1 MRKIKIKSLRMS
13 DWKAQNREVFF
24 NDGITT
30 ISGKNGTGKS
40 SVYKA
45 FCWLLTG
52 YTDPINVKNHELF
65 DSSVELTQDT
75 PVAVVSAVFDI
86 DGTEVKIERSAKAA
100 FRRERGTDFYVKAAS
115 DSYIFRID
123 DVEVSATD
131 FNSFISDHF
140 IYIDFLPYAIMGE
153 RFANLANTDKVKA
166 RKLLEL
172 IVGTISINDIN
183 KHDYSS
189 IKLDVEKYG
198 IDVLKERYKG
208 LMKPYKQRLVEIE
221 AILAVRNEDLRK
233 YNAIDFYSLEKERE
247 SIEAELSDIEHQM
260 MGATEKN
267 EPKRKLRDGLVA
279 QIHQLSTKL
288 GDMRIE
294 YDNAQ
299 KAKEAELRTLI
310 ASVDKENAA
319 IKEANEKAAKA
330 YDDNSKAID
339 DISVKISVLNSKR
352 EELIQK
358 RTKVKE
364 LVFDGEYCRFCGAKL
379 NADKLEEAKKQFSE
393 EKQSK
398 LNDII
403 MEGLSVRKE
412 IDALTE
418 ELNKRTDVKN
428 KGFHVEGYKSA
439 EEQEASL
446 RNFLESKVPFED
458 TGQYKNV
465 CSEIDEL
472 KSKLPVINDGD
483 AELIAKRTEANNRFK
498 EVSMK
503 LGEKVAMNNVK
514 EHIRLLNVEYK
525 EAASKIAE
533 YEGMIDLVNKF
544 IEERANVISER
555 INDRLEECKI
565 VMYSRQKDGEL
576 KPDCV
581 IKDMED
587 IPYATMNNSAR
598 IKTCLAIQRMLCE
611 HFEVIMPLFV
621 DEYAIFDSEHAPK
634 SDWQQINLCASDTQ
648 FKVE

>member
-75 PVAVVSAVFDI
+75 PTAVVSAVFDI
-86 DGTEVKIERSAKAA
+86 DGTEVKIERSAKAS
-100 FRRERGTDFYVKAAS
+100 FRRERGTDTYVKAAS
-115 DSYIFRID
+115 DTYTFRID
-123 DVEVSATD
+123 DVEMSATD
-131 FNSFISDHF
+131 FNSFVSDRF
-140 IYIDFLPYAIMGE
+140 LNLDFLPYAVMGE
-153 RFANLANTDKVKA
+153 RFSNLANSDKVKA

-208 LMKPYKQRLVEIE
+208 LMKPYKQRLIEID
-221 AILAVRNEDLRK
+221 AIIAVRNEDLRK
-233 YNAIDFYSLEKERE
+233 YNAMDFDSLEKERE
-247 SIEAELSDIEHQM
+247 AIEAELSDIEHRM
-260 MGATEKN
+260 MGAAEKN

-279 QIHQLSTKL
+279 QINQLSSKL
-288 GDMRIE
+288 GDMRIAYNNE
-294 YDNAQ
+294 Q
-299 KAKEAELRTLI
+299 KAKEAELRSLI
-310 ASVDKENAA
+310 ASIDKENAA

-339 DISVKISVLNSKR
+339 DITVKISVLNSKR

-358 RTKVKE
+358 RSKVKG

-379 NADKLEEAKKQFSE
+379 NPDKLEEAKKQFSE

-418 ELNKRTDVKN
+418 ELNKRTEVKN
-428 KGFHVEGYKSA
+428 KGFHVGGYKSS
-439 EEQEASL
+439 EEQEATL

-458 TGQYKNV
+458 TDQYKNV
-465 CSEIDEL
+465 CSEIEEL
-472 KSKLPVINDGD
+472 KSKLPTVLDD
-483 AELIAKRTEANNRFK
+483 DSELIAKRAEANNRFK

-514 EHIRLLNVEYK
+514 EHIRLLNAEYK
-525 EAASKIAE
+525 EAAAKIAE

-581 IKDMED
+581 IKDMAD

-598 IKTCLAIQRMLCE
+598 IKTCLALQRMFCE
-611 HFEVIMPLFV
+611 HFGVELPLFV

-634 SDWQQINLCASDTQ
+634 NEWQQINLCASDTQ

>member
-1 MRKIKIKSLRMS
+1 MKKIKIKSLRMS

-24 NDGITT
+24 NDVVTT

-65 DSSVELTQDT
+65 DSSLELTQDT
-75 PVAVVSAVFDI
+75 PAAVVSAVFDI

-100 FRRERGTDFYVKAAS
+100 FRRERGTDTYVKATS
-115 DSYIFRID
+115 DTYTFRID

-131 FNSFISDHF
+131 FNSFISERF
-140 IYIDFLPYAIMGE
+140 LNLDFLPYAIMGE

-166 RKLLEL
+166 RKLLES
-172 IVGTISINDIN
+172 IVGTISFDDVNRSN
-183 KHDYSS
+183 YSA
-189 IKLDVEKYG
+189 IREDVEKYG

-208 LMKPYKQRLVEIE
+208 LMKPYKQRLVEID

-233 YNAIDFYSLEKERE
+233 YNAIDFDSLEKERE

-279 QIHQLSTKL
+279 QINQLSSKL

-299 KAKEAELRTLI
+299 KVKEAELRALI

-339 DISVKISVLNSKR
+339 DITVKISELNSKR

-379 NADKLEEAKKQFSE
+379 NSDKLEEAKKQFSE

-418 ELNKRTDVKN
+418 ELNKRTEVKN

-439 EEQEASL
+439 EEQEATL
-446 RNFLESKVPFED
+446 RNFLDNKVPFED
-458 TGQYKNV
+458 TDQYKNV
-465 CSEIDEL
+465 CSEINEL
-472 KSKLPVINDGD
+472 KSKLPTVLGED

-503 LGEKVAMNNVK
+503 LGEKVAMNNVR

-525 EAASKIAE
+525 EAASHIAE
-533 YEGMIDLVNKF
+533 YEGRIELVNKF

-598 IKTCLAIQRMLCE
+598 IKTCLSIQRMLCE
-611 HFEVIMPLFV
+611 HFEVVIPLFV

>member
-1 MRKIKIKSLRMS
+1 MKKIKIKSLRMS

-24 NDGITT
+24 NDGVTT

-65 DSSVELTQDT
+65 DSSLELTQDT
-75 PVAVVSAVFDI
+75 PAAVVSAVFDI

-100 FRRERGTDFYVKAAS
+100 FRRERGTDTYVKATS
-115 DSYIFRID
+115 DTYTFRID

-131 FNSFISDHF
+131 FNSFISERF
-140 IYIDFLPYAIMGE
+140 LNLDFLPYAIMGE
-153 RFANLANTDKVKA
+153 RFANIANTDKVKA
-166 RKLLEL
+166 RKLLES
-172 IVGTISINDIN
+172 IVGTISFDDVN
-183 KHDYSS
+183 KSNYSA
-189 IKLDVEKYG
+189 IREDVEKYG

-208 LMKPYKQRLVEIE
+208 LMKPYKQRLVEID

-233 YNAIDFYSLEKERE
+233 YNAIDFDSLEKERE

-279 QIHQLSTKL
+279 QINQLSSKL

-294 YDNAQ
+294 YDNDQ
-299 KAKEAELRTLI
+299 KAKEAELRALI

-339 DISVKISVLNSKR
+339 DITVKISELNSKR

-379 NADKLEEAKKQFSE
+379 NSDKLEEAKKQFSE

-418 ELNKRTDVKN
+418 ELNKRTEVKN
-428 KGFHVEGYKSA
+428 KGFHVDGYKSA
-439 EEQEASL
+439 EEQEATL
-446 RNFLESKVPFED
+446 RNFLDNKVPFED
-458 TGQYKNV
+458 TDQYKNV

-472 KSKLPVINDGD
+472 KSKLPTVLDED

-525 EAASKIAE
+525 EAASMIAE

-598 IKTCLAIQRMLCE
+598 IKTCLSIQRMLCE
-611 HFEVIMPLFV
+611 HFEVVIPLFV

>member
-1 MRKIKIKSLRMS
+1 MKKIKIKSLRMS

-24 NDGITT
+24 NDVVTT

-65 DSSVELTQDT
+65 DSSLELTQDT
-75 PVAVVSAVFDI
+75 PAAVVSAVFDI

-100 FRRERGTDFYVKAAS
+100 FRRERGTDTYVKATS
-115 DSYIFRID
+115 DTYTFRID

-131 FNSFISDHF
+131 FNSFISERF
-140 IYIDFLPYAIMGE
+140 LNLDFLPYAIMGE

-166 RKLLEL
+166 RKLLES
-172 IVGTISINDIN
+172 IVGTISFDDVN
-183 KHDYSS
+183 KSNYSA
-189 IKLDVEKYG
+189 IREDVEKYG
-198 IDVLKERYKG
+198 IDSLKERYKG
-208 LMKPYKQRLVEIE
+208 LMKPYKQRLVEID

-233 YNAIDFYSLEKERE
+233 YNAIDFDSLEKERE

-279 QIHQLSTKL
+279 QINQLSSKL

-299 KAKEAELRTLI
+299 KVKEAELRALI
-310 ASVDKENAA
+310 ASVDKENAS

-330 YDDNSKAID
+330 YDDNSKTID
-339 DISVKISVLNSKR
+339 DITVKISVLNSKR

-379 NADKLEEAKKQFSE
+379 NSDKLEEAKKQFSE

-418 ELNKRTDVKN
+418 ELNKRTEVKN

-439 EEQEASL
+439 EEQEATL
-446 RNFLESKVPFED
+446 RNFLDNKVPFED
-458 TGQYKNV
+458 TDQYKNV
-465 CSEIDEL
+465 CSEINEL
-472 KSKLPVINDGD
+472 KSKLPTVLGED

-525 EAASKIAE
+525 EAASHIAE
-533 YEGMIDLVNKF
+533 YEGKIELVNKF

-598 IKTCLAIQRMLCE
+598 IKTCLSIQRMLCE
-611 HFEVIMPLFV
+611 HFEVVIPLFV

>member
-1 MRKIKIKSLRMS
+1 MKKIKIKSLRMS

-24 NDGITT
+24 NDGVTT

-65 DSSVELTQDT
+65 DSSLELTQDT
-75 PVAVVSAVFDI
+75 PAAVVSAVFDI

-100 FRRERGTDFYVKAAS
+100 FRRERGTDTYVKATS
-115 DSYIFRID
+115 DTYTFRID

-131 FNSFISDHF
+131 FNSFISERF
-140 IYIDFLPYAIMGE
+140 LNLDFLPYAIMGE

-166 RKLLEL
+166 RKLLES
-172 IVGTISINDIN
+172 IVGTISFDDVNRSN
-183 KHDYSS
+183 YSA
-189 IKLDVEKYG
+189 IREDVEKYG

-208 LMKPYKQRLVEIE
+208 LMKPYKQRLVEID

-233 YNAIDFYSLEKERE
+233 YNAIDFDSLEKERE

-279 QIHQLSTKL
+279 QINQLSSKL

-294 YDNAQ
+294 YDNDQ
-299 KAKEAELRTLI
+299 KAKEAELRALI

-339 DISVKISVLNSKR
+339 DITVKISELNSKR

-379 NADKLEEAKKQFSE
+379 NSDKLEEAKKQFSE

-418 ELNKRTDVKN
+418 ELNKRTEVKN
-428 KGFHVEGYKSA
+428 KGFHVDGYKSA
-439 EEQEASL
+439 EEQEATL
-446 RNFLESKVPFED
+446 RNFLDNKVPFED
-458 TGQYKNV
+458 TDQYKNV

-472 KSKLPVINDGD
+472 KSKLPTVLDED

-525 EAASKIAE
+525 EAASMIAE

-598 IKTCLAIQRMLCE
+598 IKTCLSIQRMLCE
-611 HFEVIMPLFV
+611 HFEVVIPLFV